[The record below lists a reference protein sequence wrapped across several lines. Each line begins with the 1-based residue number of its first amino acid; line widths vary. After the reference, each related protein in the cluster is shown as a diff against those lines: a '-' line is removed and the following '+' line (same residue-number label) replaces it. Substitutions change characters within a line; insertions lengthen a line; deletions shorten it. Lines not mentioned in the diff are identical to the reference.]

1 MEVAVIGAGRVG
13 TAIAVLLGRAGHRV
27 VAVSGR
33 GDTTRRARTYLPG
46 VPVRPDAEAAA
57 AAELVV
63 IATPDDAI
71 EATAASL
78 ATAGAVGRGT
88 WVAHVSGALG
98 LDALTAVVASGARR
112 LAIHPLQT
120 FPDVDAALA
129 RLPGCAVAVTADD
142 PEGRA
147 LGERLARDLGGD
159 PFGLADEHRALYH
172 AAAVFASNYLVTG
185 AAVAEGLLSVAG
197 VEHPPAVLAPLR
209 RASLEN
215 VERLGAGRA
224 LTGPAARGDAGTIR
238 RNLEAL
244 EQDAPELIPAYVGMA
259 RAALHVADRAG
270 RLDPDGRA
278 AVEDVLAAWS

>member
-1 MEVAVIGAGRVG
+1 MDVAVVGAGRVG

-33 GDTTRRARTYLPG
+33 GDTARRARTYLPG
-46 VPVRPDAEAAA
+46 VPVRPGAEAAA

-78 ATAGAVGRGT
+78 AAAGAVGGGT

-98 LDALTAVVASGARR
+98 LGALATVAAAGARR

-120 FPDVDAALA
+120 FPDVDSALA
-129 RLPGCAVAVTADD
+129 RLPGCAIAVTADD
-142 PEGRA
+142 PDGRA

-159 PFGLADEHRALYH
+159 PFALGDEHRALYH

-185 AAVAEGLLSVAG
+185 AAVGEWLLSAAG
-197 VEHPPAVLAPLR
+197 VDRPRAVLAPLR

-215 VERLGAGRA
+215 VERLGPAA

-244 EQDAPELIPAYVGMA
+244 KQDAPELIPAYVGMA

-270 RLDPDGRA
+270 RLDPDGRT

>member
-1 MEVAVIGAGRVG
+1 MDVAVVGAGRVG

-27 VAVSGR
+27 VAISGR
-33 GDTTRRARTYLPG
+33 SDTVRRARTYLPG
-46 VPVRPDAEAAA
+46 VPVRPGEEAAA
-57 AAELVV
+57 AAELVL

-78 ATAGAVGRGT
+78 AAAGAVGRGT
-88 WVAHVSGALG
+88 WVVHVSGALG
-98 LDALTAVVASGARR
+98 LGALAAVLATGARR

-129 RLPGCAVAVTADD
+129 RLPGCAIAVTADD
-142 PEGRA
+142 PDGRA
-147 LGERLARDLGGD
+147 LGEQLSRDLGGF
-159 PFGLADEHRALYH
+159 PFELADEHRALYH

-185 AAVAEGLLSVAG
+185 AAVAEWLLGAAG
-197 VEHPPAVLAPLR
+197 VENPRAVLAPLQ

-215 VERLGAGRA
+215 VERLGPAA

-244 EQDAPELIPAYVGMA
+244 KQDAPELIPAYVGMA

-270 RLDPDGRA
+270 RLDADGRA
-278 AVEDVLAAWS
+278 AVEDVLATWS